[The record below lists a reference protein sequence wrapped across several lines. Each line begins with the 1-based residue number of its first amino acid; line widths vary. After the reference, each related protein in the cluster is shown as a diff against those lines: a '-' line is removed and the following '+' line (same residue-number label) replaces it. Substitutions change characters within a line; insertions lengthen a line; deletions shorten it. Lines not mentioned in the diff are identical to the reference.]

1 MKLIDN
7 ITKVVITIAV
17 AMLILSMFCRCKS
30 KERMVDKQ
38 TYITDKRNDAKWD
51 SLFNVRLIKEL
62 ELYKAS
68 HKESIKSTT
77 KEKTHI
83 KDSTASK
90 YDSNGNK
97 VGEYRFH
104 YEYHEIS
111 HEDIQIL
118 RDSIS
123 SLKEYKDSTSI
134 YHSKCDSLM
143 SVINEISKDKV
154 YVEKQLS
161 NTDRAFLNI
170 GKIASVCLLIGILA
184 FIGWIYRRVKLHK
197 HS

>member
-1 MKLIDN
+1 MKLIAK
-7 ITKVVITIAV
+7 ITRVVIAISV
-17 AMLILSMFCRCKS
+17 AMLILSIFCRCKT
-30 KERMVDKQ
+30 KERVIEKQ
-38 TYITDKRNDAKWD
+38 TYITDKRNEDKWD
-51 SLFNVRLIKEL
+51 SLFNARLVKEL
-62 ELYKAS
+62 ESYRSS
-68 HKESIKSTT
+68 HKEYMKSTT

-90 YDSNGNK
+90 YDANGNK
-97 VGEYRFH
+97 VGEDRFH

-111 HEDIQIL
+111 QEDVQIL

-161 NTDRAFLNI
+161 KTDKFFIRLGRVSFAI
-170 GKIASVCLLIGILA
+170 LILGVVV
-184 FIGWIYRRVKLHK
+184 FIGYLIIRNRKR
-197 HS
+197 S

>member
-1 MKLIDN
+1 MKLIAK
-7 ITKVVITIAV
+7 ITRVVIAISV
-17 AMLILSMFCRCKS
+17 AMLILSIFCRCKT
-30 KERMVDKQ
+30 KERVIEKQ
-38 TYITDKRNDAKWD
+38 TYITDKRNEAKWD
-51 SLFNVRLIKEL
+51 SLFNARLVKEL
-62 ELYKAS
+62 ESYRSS
-68 HKESIKSTT
+68 HKEYMKSTT

-90 YDSNGNK
+90 YDANGNK
-97 VGEYRFH
+97 VGEDRFH

-111 HEDIQIL
+111 QEDVQIL

-161 NTDRAFLNI
+161 KTDKFFIRLGRVSFAI
-170 GKIASVCLLIGILA
+170 LILGVVV
-184 FIGWIYRRVKLHK
+184 FIGYLIIRNRKR
-197 HS
+197 S

>member
-1 MKLIDN
+1 MKLIDK

-17 AMLILSMFCRCKS
+17 AMLILSMFCRCKA
-30 KERMVDKQ
+30 KERLVEKQ

-51 SLFNVRLIKEL
+51 SLFNARLIKEL

-68 HKESIKSTT
+68 HKESVKSTT
-77 KEKTHI
+77 KEKTHV

-90 YDSNGNK
+90 YDANGNK
-97 VGEYRFH
+97 VGEDRFH

-123 SLKEYKDSTSI
+123 SLKEYKDSAAI
-134 YHSKCDSLM
+134 YHSKCDSLS
-143 SVINEISKDKV
+143 SVISKISKDKV

-161 NTDRAFLNI
+161 KIDKAFFSI
-170 GKIASVCLLIGILA
+170 GKIASACLFIGILA
-184 FIGWIYRRVKLHK
+184 FLGWIYWKSKLHK
-197 HS
+197 RS

>member
-123 SLKEYKDSTSI
+123 GLKEYKDSTSI

-161 NTDRAFLNI
+161 KTDIAFLKI
-170 GKIASVCLLIGILA
+170 GKIASVCLFIGILA
-184 FIGWIYRRVKLHK
+184 FLVWIYWRLKLHK
-197 HS
+197 RS

>member
-161 NTDRAFLNI
+161 KTDIAFLKI
-170 GKIASVCLLIGILA
+170 GKIASVGLFIGILA
-184 FIGWIYRRVKLHK
+184 FLVWIYWRLKLHK
-197 HS
+197 RS

>member
-62 ELYKAS
+62 ELYKSS

-161 NTDRAFLNI
+161 KTDIAFLKI
-170 GKIASVCLLIGILA
+170 GKIASVCLFIGILA
-184 FIGWIYRRVKLHK
+184 FLVWIYWRLKLHK
-197 HS
+197 RS

>member
-161 NTDRAFLNI
+161 KTDIAFLKI
-170 GKIASVCLLIGILA
+170 GKIASVCLFIGILA
-184 FIGWIYRRVKLHK
+184 FVGWVYRRVKLHK

>member
-1 MKLIDN
+1 MKLIDK
-7 ITKVVITIAV
+7 ITKAVIAIAV
-17 AMLILSMFCRCKS
+17 VMLVLSMFCRCKT
-30 KERMVDKQ
+30 KERLVEKQ

-51 SLFNVRLIKEL
+51 SLFNARLIKEL
-62 ELYKAS
+62 ESYKAT
-68 HKESIKSTT
+68 HKESVKSTT

-90 YDSNGNK
+90 YDANGNK
-97 VGEYRFH
+97 VGEDRFH

-123 SLKEYKDSTSI
+123 SLKGYKDSASV
-134 YHSKCDSLM
+134 YRNKCDSL
-143 SVINEISKDKV
+143 SSLISEISKDKV

-161 NTDRAFLNI
+161 KADRAFLNI
-170 GKIASVCLLIGILA
+170 GKIASVCLFIGVLAIL
-184 FIGWIYRRVKLHK
+184 GWIYWKLKLHK
-197 HS
+197 RF

>member
-1 MKLIDN
+1 MKLIDK
-7 ITKVVITIAV
+7 ITKFVITIAV

-77 KEKTHI
+77 KEKTQI

-154 YVEKQLS
+154 YVDKQLS
-161 NTDRAFLNI
+161 NTDRAFLKI
-170 GKIASVCLLIGILA
+170 GKIASVCLFIGILA
-184 FIGWIYRRVKLHK
+184 FVGWVYRSVKLHK

>member
-62 ELYKAS
+62 ELYKES

-161 NTDRAFLNI
+161 NTDRAFLKI
-170 GKIASVCLLIGILA
+170 GKIASVCLFICILA
-184 FIGWIYRRVKLHK
+184 FLGWIYWKLKLHK
-197 HS
+197 RS